1 MGLIWRENLAEKKV
15 AENTLFLETVFDVIL
30 KDHKIEITKLVFK
43 KIAVNAKLSY
53 SQYQK

>member
-1 MGLIWRENLAEKKV
+1 LWKFSGKKV